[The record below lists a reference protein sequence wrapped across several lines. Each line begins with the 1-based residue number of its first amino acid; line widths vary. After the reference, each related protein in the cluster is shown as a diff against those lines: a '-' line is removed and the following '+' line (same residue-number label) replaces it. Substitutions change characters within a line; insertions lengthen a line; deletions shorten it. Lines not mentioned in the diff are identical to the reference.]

1 MRPKALAFSVLTL
14 ILICLFPF
22 SGSGQDSLNYFA
34 LKGGIYSPTGD
45 LDDFNFDTAFNGEIA
60 YGRYLNP
67 NFALE
72 IGVGYFKS
80 DASISGVDPFF
91 GGSYTEEDEIKVIP
105 IILSGKGIYPSGN
118 FELYGEI
125 GIGIYLADFE
135 GVVTHTVLGTVGLD
149 DDDTAFGVN
158 LGVGVNYNITEKVF
172 IGVEG
177 KYVLTTDAE
186 FQGTVLGVPF
196 KVESDLNGF
205 IFTGNLGF
213 RF

>member
-1 MRPKALAFSVLTL
+1 VLTL

-22 SGSGQDSLNYFA
+22 SSFGQDSLNYFA
-34 LKGGIYSPTGD
+34 VKGGIYSPTGD

-67 NFALE
+67 NLALE

-80 DASISGVDPFF
+80 DASISGVDPIF

-135 GVVTHTVLGTVGLD
+135 GVVTHTVLGTVRLD
-149 DDDTAFGVN
+149 DDDTVFGVN

-177 KYVLTTDAE
+177 KYILTTDAE
-186 FQGTVLGVPF
+186 FQGTALGVPF

-205 IFTGNLGF
+205 ILTGNLGF

>member
-1 MRPKALAFSVLTL
+1 MRPKIFAFSALTIVLL
-14 ILICLFPF
+14 CFLPF
-22 SGSGQDSLNYFA
+22 SAVGQDNLNYFA

-60 YGRYLNP
+60 YGRYFNP

-72 IGVGYFKS
+72 IGAGYFKS
-80 DASISGVDPFF
+80 DASLSGVDPIF
-91 GGSYTEEDEIKVIP
+91 GGSYREDDEIRVIP
-105 IILSGKGIYPSGN
+105 FILSGKGIYPSGN

-125 GIGIYLADFE
+125 GIGIYLANFE
-135 GVVTHTVLGTVGLD
+135 GVLTHTVLGTLRVD
-149 DDDTAFGVN
+149 DDDTVFGVN
-158 LGVGVNYNITEKVF
+158 LGVGANYNITEKIF

-177 KYVLTTDAE
+177 KYILTTDAE
-186 FQGTVLGVPF
+186 FQGAALGIPF
-196 KVESDLNGF
+196 KIESDLNGF

>member
-1 MRPKALAFSVLTL
+1 MRLKLFAISILVIIITFVLP
-14 ILICLFPF
+14 FP
-22 SGSGQDSLNYFA
+22 SLGQETSNYFA
-34 LKGGIYSPTGD
+34 AKAGIYSPTGD
-45 LDDFNFDTAFNGEIA
+45 LDDFNFDTAFNGEVA

-80 DASISGVDPFF
+80 DASISGVDPIF

-105 IILSGKGIYPSGN
+105 FIVSGKGIYPSGN

-135 GVVTHTVLGTVGLD
+135 GVVTHTVLGTVRVD
-149 DDDTAFGVN
+149 DDDTVFGVN
-158 LGVGVNYNITEKVF
+158 LGVGVNYNITKKVF

-177 KYVLTTDAE
+177 KYILTTDAE

-205 IFTGNLGF
+205 ILTGNLGF